1 MKKLFFGAA
10 FVLSVMTS
18 LNASAEEYPEM
29 KNMKEFHSEICKGH
43 EKPALCERVVGIMM
57 KSVMQNDDIY
67 FQCLKLSPSQREN
80 EEGCRSAQAIRQMIS
95 GFN

>member
-1 MKKLFFGAA
+1 MKKILLAA
-10 FVLSVMTS
+10 FLLSAIPS
-18 LNASAEEYPEM
+18 IDASAEEYPEM
-29 KNMKEFHSEICKGH
+29 KNMKEFHSEICKDH

-67 FQCLKLSPSQREN
+67 FQCLKLSPSQRED

>member
-1 MKKLFFGAA
+1 MNRLFFGAA
-10 FVLSVMTS
+10 FFLSVMIS
-18 LNASAEEYPEM
+18 FNANADEYPEM

-67 FQCLKLSPSQREN
+67 IQCLKLSPSQREN

-95 GFN
+95 AFN